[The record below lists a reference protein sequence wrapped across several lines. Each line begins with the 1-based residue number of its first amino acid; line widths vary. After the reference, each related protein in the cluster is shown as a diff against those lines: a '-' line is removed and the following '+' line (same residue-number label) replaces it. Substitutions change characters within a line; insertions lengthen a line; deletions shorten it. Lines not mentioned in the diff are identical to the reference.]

1 MSALKNNI
9 DISNDNTSVTKISAQ
24 ARIDYILRFSKQAI
38 LVIDESVEQNA
49 AISSQFLASLP
60 EQHNAAYISLSSQF
74 NNIQIR
80 CRIIEQLY
88 TGELF
93 DPEISLA
100 VSVINL
106 AKKSQQSISIILNSA
121 QHLSLQILHELSQLA
136 AIAKKANLVV
146 NIVMFGSA
154 QAGKTVAVN
163 KSLFDN
169 KLTILS
175 AQSGQLLSTSS
186 TLFKNT
192 QPKWHYIK
200 QNKWLISALIF
211 LVGLASV
218 VINLLQVDSFNFAK
232 SIVANNKEKISLT
245 TVLAKP
251 QTMVLSNKGENIAA
265 LAAPT
270 TQIGPNLIAAMP
282 NDIYASLIT
291 PLPEISMQAQALP
304 ASPVDIMTAISTATM
319 AAETVVRA
327 SVNNVSLEN
336 TTQKPVLQKVEVKA
350 TEKLIYS
357 TSQLQINND
366 YYANKTGYV
375 IQLAAFSDLKLPN
388 AYLKALATIDHHIY
402 QRLLNEKPVM
412 VITSAEYADKSTAQS
427 ALLQLPE
434 SLSSRQPWIKPIRV
448 INNEINA
455 FLLSQ

>member
-49 AISSQFLASLP
+49 PISSQFLASLP

-192 QPKWHYIK
+192 QPKWYYIK
-200 QNKWLISALIF
+200 QNKWLISALIL

-270 TQIGPNLIAAMP
+270 TQIGPNLNAAMP

-291 PLPEISMQAQALP
+291 PLPELSMQTQALP
-304 ASPVDIMTAISTATM
+304 ASPGDIMTAISTATI
-319 AAETVVRA
+319 ARET
-327 SVNNVSLEN
+327 VNNVSLEN
-336 TTQKPVLQKVEVKA
+336 TTLKPVLQKDGVKV

-357 TSQLQINND
+357 TSRLQINND

-388 AYLKALATIDHHIY
+388 TYLKALATIDHHIY

>member
-9 DISNDNTSVTKISAQ
+9 GISNDNTSVTKISAQ

-49 AISSQFLASLP
+49 PISSQFLASLP

-192 QPKWHYIK
+192 QPKWHFLK
-200 QNKWLISALIF
+200 QNKWLISALLF
-211 LVGLASV
+211 LVGLTV
-218 VINLLQVDSFNFAK
+218 LVINLLQLDNFNFAQ
-232 SIVANNKEKISLT
+232 SIVANNKEAVSLT
-245 TVLAKP
+245 KVLAKP
-251 QTMVLSNKGENIAA
+251 QTMVLSNSSENAADIAKA
-265 LAAPT
+265 RQVASASF
-270 TQIGPNLIAAMP
+270 AAMP

-291 PLPEISMQAQALP
+291 PLAELTKQVEALP
-304 ASPVDIMTAISTATM
+304 ASPSDIMSAIST
-319 AAETVVRA
+319 ETV
-327 SVNNVSLEN
+327 NTVSLKN
-336 TTQKPVLQKVEVKA
+336 MTLKPVLKKVEVKA
-350 TEKLIYS
+350 IEKPVNTTGL
-357 TSQLQINND
+357 LHINND

-375 IQLAAFSDLKLPN
+375 IQLAAFSDLKLPD
-388 AYLKALATIDHHIY
+388 AYLEALVTIEHHIY
-402 QRLLNEKPVM
+402 QRLLNDKALM
-412 VITSAEYADKSTAQS
+412 VITSAAYADKSAAQS
-427 ALLQLPE
+427 ALSQLPE
-434 SLSSRQPWIKPIRV
+434 SLSSRQPWIKPVRV

-455 FLLSQ
+455 FMLSQ

>member
-9 DISNDNTSVTKISAQ
+9 GISNDNTSVTKISAQ

-49 AISSQFLASLP
+49 PISSQFLASLP

-192 QPKWHYIK
+192 QPKWHFLK
-200 QNKWLISALIF
+200 QNKWLISALLF
-211 LVGLASV
+211 LVGLTV
-218 VINLLQVDSFNFAK
+218 LVINLLQLDNFNFAQ
-232 SIVANNKEKISLT
+232 SIVANNKEAVSLT
-245 TVLAKP
+245 KVLAKP
-251 QTMVLSNKGENIAA
+251 QTMVLSNSSENAADIAKA
-265 LAAPT
+265 RQVASAGFAA
-270 TQIGPNLIAAMP
+270 IP

-291 PLPEISMQAQALP
+291 PIAELTKQDEALP
-304 ASPVDIMTAISTATM
+304 ASPSDIMSAIST
-319 AAETVVRA
+319 ETVNTV
-327 SVNNVSLEN
+327 SVEN
-336 TTQKPVLQKVEVKA
+336 MILNPVLKKVEVKA
-350 TEKLIYS
+350 IEKPINTTGL
-357 TSQLQINND
+357 LPINND

-388 AYLKALATIDHHIY
+388 AYLEALVTIEHHIY
-402 QRLLNEKPVM
+402 QRLLNDKALM
-412 VITSAEYADKSTAQS
+412 VITSAAYADKSAAQS
-427 ALLQLPE
+427 ALSQLPE
-434 SLSSRQPWIKPIRV
+434 SLSSRQPWIKPVRV

-455 FLLSQ
+455 FMLSQ